1 MDLTNQKVTGLNSV
15 SVQDSLNAALLE
27 IKITA
32 GADVVAPQDND
43 LIVYVDNQPQSN
55 PSADRK
61 QYVFNLDS
69 VLRAVGS
76 VGDELIEKIVINNNQ
91 ANLKAYVTRNIE
103 VINSVDTVAQTP
115 TIEDLDAIDITLF
128 EGVNYIYTNYS
139 GVNISITY
147 PKDNDFNRLFI
158 NSSIFNRNKELNND
172 FGLDDIYFKDAFT
185 KMGDELN
192 EEIDNLSCKCFTS
205 KNNTFSMDSQGNLI
219 CNSIT
224 ANSVG
229 SSSGGLTPSDVCDL
243 IYPVGSIYMSVNS
256 VNPSTIFGGTWEQI
270 KDKFLLAAGDTYTNG
285 SSGGEAA
292 HTLSESELPSH
303 THTIPSLSGTTGGA
317 GAHDHAVIGTSAYWG
332 GSGVFCETWG
342 DKANDRNGYTS
353 AVGDHTHS
361 VTTNASNT
369 GSVGSGSAH
378 NNMPPYLTVN
388 IWKRTA

>member
-32 GADVVAPQDND
+32 GASVVAPQDND

-76 VGDELIEKIVINNNQ
+76 VGDELVEKIVINNNQ

-103 VINSVDTVAQTP
+103 VINGVDTVAQTP
-115 TIEDLDAIDITLF
+115 TIEDLDAVDITLF
-128 EGVNYIYTNYS
+128 EGINYIYTNYT
-139 GVNISITY
+139 GVEISVIY

-219 CNSIT
+219 CNSVT
-224 ANSVG
+224 ANSG
-229 SSSGGLTPSDVCDL
+229 SGGLTPSDVCDL
-243 IYPVGSIYMSVNS
+243 IYPVGSIYMSVNA
-256 VNPSTIFGGTWEQI
+256 VNPSTLFGGTWAQI

-285 SSGGEAA
+285 STGGAA
-292 HTLSESELPSH
+292 THTLTTAQLPSH

-317 GAHDHAVIGTSAYWG
+317 GAHNHAVIGTSAIYG
-332 GSGVFCETWG
+332 GSGIFCETWG
-342 DKANDRNGYTS
+342 DKNNDRNGYTS
-353 AVGDHTHS
+353 SVGDHTHS